1 MKFTILVIDDEKNIR
16 TGLQT
21 ALEMDGYEV
30 LLAADGAEGLEI
42 ALHADIDLVITDL
55 RMPGVSGE
63 EVLRRVATETP
74 GIPVIVLTGHGTV
87 ESAVEAMRAGAYDF
101 LTKPLNLDRLS
112 LLVKRALQN
121 RELSLQNRELER
133 EIAGK
138 KSFEH
143 IIGKSQAMLKVFDVV
158 RRVAPTRASV
168 LITGESGVGKE
179 LIANALHNLSPRKE
193 KPFVKVHCAA
203 LAETL
208 LESEL
213 FGHEKGSFTG
223 AIARKRGRF
232 ELANQGTIFLDEI
245 GEIDQT
251 VQIKILRVLQERKF
265 ERVGGEDTL
274 EVDVRVVTATNRD
287 LEREIAEGRF
297 REDLYYR
304 LNVVRIHVPPLRER
318 KDDLPL
324 MIASF
329 LGEFARENGK
339 KVEGID
345 PKARSALY
353 AYDWP
358 GNVRQLRNC
367 IESAV
372 VMTSGPLITLDDLP
386 PSIRSGDE
394 KPSIRIPVGVTMAE
408 AEREIIMQT
417 LSAQNGNKSKTAET
431 LGIGRKTLHR
441 KLDEYGLEADRQGGV
456 EESGDEE
463 EGNAASTPENGPSA

>member
-16 TGLQT
+16 TGLAA
-21 ALEMDGYEV
+21 ALELDGYEV
-30 LLAADGAEGLEI
+30 LMAADGSEGLDI
-42 ALHADIDLVITDL
+42 ALHNEIDLVITDL

-63 EVLRRVATETP
+63 EVLRRVTTETP

-87 ESAVEAMRAGAYDF
+87 ENAVEAMRSGAYDF

-121 RELSLQNRELER
+121 RELILQHRELER
-133 EIAGK
+133 EIENK

-143 IIGKSQAMLKVFDVV
+143 IIGKSPAMNKVFDVV
-158 RRVAPTRASV
+158 KRVAPTKASV

-179 LIANALHNLSPRKE
+179 LIANALHNLSPRKDN
-193 KPFVKVHCAA
+193 PFIKVHCAA

-223 AIARKRGRF
+223 AISRKRGRF
-232 ELANQGTIFLDEI
+232 ELAHGGTIFLDEI
-245 GEIDQT
+245 GEIDQS
-251 VQIKILRVLQERKF
+251 VQIKILRVLQEKKF

-274 EVDVRVVTATNRD
+274 EVDVRVITATNRD
-287 LEREIAEGRF
+287 LEKEIAEGRF
-297 REDLYYR
+297 REDLFYR

-318 KDDLPL
+318 KDDIPL
-324 MIASF
+324 MMASF
-329 LGEFARENGK
+329 VHEFAGENGK
-339 KVEGID
+339 KIEGID
-345 PKARSALY
+345 PRARSALY

-372 VMTSGPLITLDDLP
+372 VMTSGKIITLDDLP
-386 PSIRSGDE
+386 PSIRSGE
-394 KPSIRIPVGVTMAE
+394 ETLSIHIPVGVTMAE
-408 AEREIIMQT
+408 AEKQVILQT
-417 LSAQNGNKSKTAET
+417 LSAQNGNKSKTAEV
-431 LGIGRKTLHR
+431 LDIGRKTLHR
-441 KLDEYGLEADRQGGV
+441 KLDEYGLEPK
-456 EESGDEE
+456 SMEE
-463 EGNAASTPENGPSA
+463 EKEETAEKKADFV

>member
-1 MKFTILVIDDEKNIR
+1 MKFNVLVIDDEKNIR
-16 TGLQT
+16 TGLAA
-21 ALEMDGYEV
+21 ALKLDGYEV
-30 LLAADGAEGLEI
+30 FLAADGNEGMDI
-42 ALHADIDLVITDL
+42 ALRGDIDLVITDL
-55 RMPGVSGE
+55 RMPGMSGE
-63 EVLRRVATETP
+63 EVLKKVTSETP
-74 GIPVIVLTGHGTV
+74 GVPVIVLTGHGTV
-87 ESAVEAMRAGAYDF
+87 ESAVDAMRAGAYDF

-112 LLVKRALQN
+112 LLVKRALQS
-121 RELSLQNRELER
+121 RELILQHRELER
-133 EIAGK
+133 EVESR

-143 IIGKSQAMLKVFDVV
+143 IIGKSPAMMKVFEVLK
-158 RRVAPTRASV
+158 RVAPTKASV

-179 LIANALHNLSPRKE
+179 LIADALHNLSPRKDN
-193 KPFVKVHCAA
+193 PFVKVHCAA
-203 LAETL
+203 LAESL

-223 AIARKRGRF
+223 AVSRKRGRF
-232 ELANQGTIFLDEI
+232 ELAHSGTIFLDEI

-251 VQIKILRVLQERKF
+251 VQIKILRVLQEKKF

-287 LEREIAEGRF
+287 LEKEIAEGRF

-324 MIASF
+324 MITSF
-329 LGEFARENGK
+329 VHEFAEENGK
-339 KVEGID
+339 KIEGMD
-345 PKARSALY
+345 TKARSVLY

-372 VMTSGPLITLDDLP
+372 VMTSGTVITLDDLP
-386 PSIRSGDE
+386 PSIRSGAE
-394 KPSIRIPVGVTMAE
+394 VPSLLIPVGVTMAE
-408 AEREIIMQT
+408 AEKQVILQT
-417 LSAQNGNKSKTAET
+417 LSANSGNKSKTAEI

-441 KLDEYGLEADRQGGV
+441 KLDEYGVGSAPDGGDGDG
-456 EESGDEE
+456 SGD
-463 EGNAASTPENGPSA
+463 GSDS

>member
-16 TGLQT
+16 TGLKA

-30 LLAADGAEGLEI
+30 LLASDGKEGLDI
-42 ALHADIDLVITDL
+42 AFTNEVDLVITDL
-55 RMPGVSGE
+55 RMPGVTGE
-63 EVLRRVATETP
+63 EVLRKITSETP

-87 ESAVEAMRAGAYDF
+87 ENAVEAMRSGAYDF

-121 RELSLQNRELER
+121 RELVIQHRELEK
-133 EIAGK
+133 ELGDK
-138 KSFEH
+138 KNFEK
-143 IIGKSQAMLKVFDVV
+143 IIGKSPVMLKVFDVV
-158 RRVAPTRASV
+158 KRVAPTKASI

-179 LIANALHNLSPRKE
+179 LIADAIHNLSTRKDN
-193 KPFVKVHCAA
+193 PFVKVHCAA

-213 FGHEKGSFTG
+213 FGHEKGAFTG
-223 AIARKRGRF
+223 AVSRKRGRF
-232 ELANQGTIFLDEI
+232 ELAHSGSVFLDEI
-245 GEIDQT
+245 GEIDQSI
-251 VQIKILRVLQERKF
+251 QIKLLRVLQEKKF

-274 EVDVRVVTATNRD
+274 EVDVRIITATNRN
-287 LEREIAEGRF
+287 LEKEIREGNF

-304 LNVVRIHVPPLRER
+304 LNVVTIHVPPLRER

-329 LGEFARENGK
+329 IKEFAEENGK
-339 KVEGID
+339 KID
-345 PKARSALY
+345 GVDGKARAALY

-386 PSIRSGDE
+386 PTIRSSDE
-394 KPSIRIPVGVTMAE
+394 SPVISIPVGYTMAD
-408 AEREIIMQT
+408 AEREILLQT
-417 LSAQNGNKSKTAET
+417 LSSLNGNKSKTAEV

-441 KLDEYGLEADRQGGV
+441 KLDEWGIEKKIEETDV
-456 EESGDEE
+456 EERPSEE
-463 EGNAASTPENGPSA
+463 

>member
-1 MKFTILVIDDEKNIR
+1 MKFNVLVIDDEKNIR
-16 TGLQT
+16 TGLAA
-21 ALEMDGYEV
+21 ALKLDGYEV
-30 LLAADGAEGLEI
+30 FLAADGNEGMDI
-42 ALHADIDLVITDL
+42 ALRGDIDLVITDL
-55 RMPGVSGE
+55 RMPGMSGE
-63 EVLRRVATETP
+63 EVLKKVTSETP
-74 GIPVIVLTGHGTV
+74 GVPVIVLTGHGTV
-87 ESAVEAMRAGAYDF
+87 ESAVDAMRAGAYDF

-112 LLVKRALQN
+112 LLVKRALQS
-121 RELSLQNRELER
+121 RELILQHRELER
-133 EIAGK
+133 EVESR

-143 IIGKSQAMLKVFDVV
+143 IIGKSPAMMKVFEVLK
-158 RRVAPTRASV
+158 RVAPTKASV

-179 LIANALHNLSPRKE
+179 LIADALHNLSPRKDN
-193 KPFVKVHCAA
+193 PFVKVHCAA
-203 LAETL
+203 LAESL

-223 AIARKRGRF
+223 AVSRKRGRF
-232 ELANQGTIFLDEI
+232 ELAHSGTIFLDEI

-251 VQIKILRVLQERKF
+251 VQIKILRVLQEKKF

-287 LEREIAEGRF
+287 LEKEIAEGRF

-324 MIASF
+324 MITSF
-329 LGEFARENGK
+329 VHEFAEENGK
-339 KVEGID
+339 KIEGMD

-372 VMTSGPLITLDDLP
+372 VMTSGTVITLDDLP
-386 PSIRSGDE
+386 PSIRSGAE
-394 KPSIRIPVGVTMAE
+394 VPSLLIPVGVTMAE
-408 AEREIIMQT
+408 AEKQVILQT
-417 LSAQNGNKSKTAET
+417 LSANSGNKSKTAEI

-441 KLDEYGLEADRQGGV
+441 KLDEYGVVSAPDGGDG
-456 EESGDEE
+456 SGD
-463 EGNAASTPENGPSA
+463 GSDS